1 MFLSR
6 KKENIVD
13 CRMVPLADKLFSNV
27 FSGKTFVKCQKRWRG
42 ATETNKY
49 KSINLSK
56 NFAWESILILFKTSS
71 KVSKMPKCLKLRPTQ
86 LICFNTFH
94 FVTEAD
100 VEMRATRKVGS
111 SGSVCPLHVIVSEN
125 ESESW
130 VVKLRVGNE
139 NEIEVLAWKTLP
151 KEQQGLF

>member
-1 MFLSR
+1 M
-6 KKENIVD
+6 
-13 CRMVPLADKLFSNV
+13 
-27 FSGKTFVKCQKRWRG
+27 
-42 ATETNKY
+42 
-49 KSINLSK
+49 
-56 NFAWESILILFKTSS
+56 
-71 KVSKMPKCLKLRPTQ
+71 
-86 LICFNTFH
+86 
-94 FVTEAD
+94 TEAD

-151 KEQQGLF
+151 KEQQGLFEKPLPRESEIWALCEKRKLSIGNVMAEEIERIWLVWKALRRRGCQSVCLKKPISSRRQKLPSSELNSHLLPSKTPSHFYITENKGNLSYA

>member
-1 MFLSR
+1 
-6 KKENIVD
+6 
-13 CRMVPLADKLFSNV
+13 MVPLADKLFSNV

-49 KSINLSK
+49 KPINLSK
-56 NFAWESILILFKTSS
+56 NFALESILILFKTSS
-71 KVSKMPKCLKLRPTQ
+71 QVSKMRWAKTETNSAGLLVFG
-86 LICFNTFH
+86 FNTLH

-125 ESESW
+125 ESES
-130 VVKLRVGNE
+130 
-139 NEIEVLAWKTLP
+139 EIGK
-151 KEQQGLF
+151 